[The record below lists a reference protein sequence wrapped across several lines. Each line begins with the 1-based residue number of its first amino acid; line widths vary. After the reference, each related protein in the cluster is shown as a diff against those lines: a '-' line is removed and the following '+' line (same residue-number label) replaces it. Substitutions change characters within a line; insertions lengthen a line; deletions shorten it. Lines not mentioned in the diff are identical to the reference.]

1 MFTGTIELEQR
12 IWMRRKWTRQ
22 TARLDACGLLKISSA
37 SIYEK
42 LEYNLRGATAVFMD
56 GDRIDIGTGQQP
68 NVQITLDPRLQIDNV
83 AVLSFRLISM
93 DDLALW
99 AVELSRQSEHIFV
112 CVYSCQ
118 CGFAS
123 RFCKV
128 RKRIRDSIMISSMIP
143 TKDNRGKT
151 VNYLR
156 KRKFHQNLPSKSS
169 DPPVLSAPKLT
180 ESKGETNSLEWIDIH
195 FSTLTCRNLDH
206 LQ

>member
-1 MFTGTIELEQR
+1 M
-12 IWMRRKWTRQ
+12 
-22 TARLDACGLLKISSA
+22 LKISSA

-112 CVYSCQ
+112 CVYSH
-118 CGFAS
+118 
-123 RFCKV
+123 
-128 RKRIRDSIMISSMIP
+128 
-143 TKDNRGKT
+143 
-151 VNYLR
+151 VNVDL
-156 KRKFHQNLPSKSS
+156 HPG
-169 DPPVLSAPKLT
+169 SARS
-180 ESKGETNSLEWIDIH
+180 ENE
-195 FSTLTCRNLDH
+195 
-206 LQ
+206 